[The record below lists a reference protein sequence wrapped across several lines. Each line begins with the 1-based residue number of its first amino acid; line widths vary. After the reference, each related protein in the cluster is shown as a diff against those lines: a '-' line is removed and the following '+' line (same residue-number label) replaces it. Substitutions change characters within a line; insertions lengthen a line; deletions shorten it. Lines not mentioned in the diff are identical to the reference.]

1 MSDVEIKR
9 KALLDLI
16 GKHPQGHIDNEEV
29 RDEFATLLQEYADLP
44 GVDPLDV
51 IFVIGS
57 TVYDVTV
64 VHPHERPEPTCI
76 IDFDYMK
83 GFMKEVFLAYGVE
96 ENHAETCSEVLIE
109 ADRRGIDSHGLGRLK
124 PIYCDRMDAGI
135 LWPSKPIEV
144 LKVTDTTALV
154 DGHLGLGLYIG
165 PHCMQMAI
173 DKAKKHGVG
182 FVAVK
187 NSTHYGIAGYY
198 VTMATEAGCIGFS
211 GTNARPSIAPTFGVE
226 PMLGM

>member
-96 ENHAETCSEVLIE
+96 ENHAETCSEVI
-109 ADRRGIDSHGLGRLK
+109 LK
-124 PIYCDRMDAGI
+124 PIVGALIHMDLGA
-135 LWPSKPIEV
+135 LSPSTVIV
-144 LKVTDTTALV
+144 WMLV
-154 DGHLGLGLYIG
+154 SCG
-165 PHCMQMAI
+165 PLSQLR
-173 DKAKKHGVG
+173 
-182 FVAVK
+182 
-187 NSTHYGIAGYY
+187 
-198 VTMATEAGCIGFS
+198 FS
-211 GTNARPSIAPTFGVE
+211 R
-226 PMLGM
+226 